1 MPAII
6 FPDADFERHPG
17 LPPHV
22 VETSGTGP
30 LSKRLREYATLIE
43 RDCGPSA
50 LTRDLREA
58 APEIE
63 WKNAQI
69 ETLTGLI

>member
-6 FPDADFERHPG
+6 FPDATFPD

-22 VETSGTGP
+22 VETSGTGV

-58 APEIE
+58 AAEIE
-63 WKNAQI
+63 WLRAVTQKPHEI
-69 ETLTGLI
+69 ERLC

>member
-6 FPDADFERHPG
+6 FPDTPFD

-22 VETSGTGP
+22 VEASGTGA

-43 RDCGPSA
+43 QSCGPSA

-58 APEIE
+58 AEEIE
-63 WKNAQI
+63 WLKAK
-69 ETLTGLI
+69 EH